1 MGVRVS
7 VWVVVRVCVFAREC
21 EGVRARVSA
30 CVRVRVCACA
40 CGCVC
45 VGGCVGVCPCSE
57 ALLLE
62 DRKISEKKSSRG
74 TPTGPCC
81 NRGTLQTRGTLWE
94 KEAC

>member
-1 MGVRVS
+1 MGGGVGGVRACVWAV
-7 VWVVVRVCVFAREC
+7 VWVCVSAREC

-57 ALLLE
+57 ESVLF
-62 DRKISEKKSSRG
+62 IG
-74 TPTGPCC
+74 TQFSILYTFMYSP
-81 NRGTLQTRGTLWE
+81 
-94 KEAC
+94 A